1 MLRGFNEKG
10 EKALGSITLPLQFGD
25 LRTEAKFHIIDSDTS
40 YNALIG
46 RPWIH
51 EYRMIPSTLHQCMK
65 YQRDGVEYCI
75 QGDTQPFAVY
85 EIGLYE
91 DAEHYL
97 PRQQGED
104 GPRKPQVQL
113 PKVAPEFRLPTSVP
127 PTPYRGGRM
136 GRRGRG
142 RVL

>member
-1 MLRGFNEKG
+1 MTEKIPD
-10 EKALGSITLPLQFGD
+10 SPRPLQSQEKEGGKQPYKVD
-25 LRTEAKFHIIDSDTS
+25 YTEAKFHIIDSDTS
-40 YNALIG
+40 DNALIG

-51 EYRMIPSTLHQCMK
+51 EYRTSTLHQCMK

-104 GPRKPQVQL
+104 GPRKPAS
-113 PKVAPEFRLPTSVP
+113 KGST
-127 PTPYRGGRM
+127 
-136 GRRGRG
+136 
-142 RVL
+142 